1 METKTNTNNR
11 AFRETKPSVSV
22 QSFQPIL
29 VSLPKKLNPF
39 WRDRVDI
46 LLSLADQTPFGNIK
60 FLPVY
65 GMLEA
70 ARKAGKLKG
79 VTVAV
84 EGSSGNTVAVLG
96 VLARHFGIE
105 KVKAIVPRD
114 LPISKLDFLRLLK
127 VEVVFDDFIPGPGSA
142 AEKAR
147 IMGKMP
153 GHINLGQYEN
163 EANPLAVKKWLA
175 PWIDQQTNGKVG
187 VIAAGLGTTGTAL
200 GLHRYFK
207 KRVAIV
213 GINLL
218 PGNFVPGLRTLKRIE
233 EDVKFNWRP
242 ALTTRLEVGRK
253 ESFEK
258 SLRLVQ
264 EGYPAGPSSG
274 SAYAGL
280 LKFLQEQR
288 RAGTLDQYRN
298 KQGNLVAVVIC
309 PDGPRPYL
317 EKYSSELDPEQL
329 DYQ

>member
-1 METKTNTNNR
+1 MHAVKNI
-11 AFRETKPSVSV
+11 

-29 VSLPKKLNPF
+29 AALPKKLNPF
-39 WRDRVDI
+39 WRDQVDI
-46 LLSLADQTPFGNIK
+46 MLCLADQTPLGNIK
-60 FLPVY
+60 FLAVY

-79 VTVAV
+79 VTVVV

-105 KVKAIVPRD
+105 RVKAIVPRD
-114 LPISKLDFLRLLK
+114 LPIGKLDFLRLLK

-147 IMGKMP
+147 AMGKMP

-163 EANPLAVKKWLA
+163 EANPMAISKWLA
-175 PWIDQQTNGKVG
+175 PWIDRQTNKGVG
-187 VIAAGLGTTGTAL
+187 VVASGLGTTGTAV
-200 GLHRYFK
+200 GLNWYFK
-207 KRVAIV
+207 KRAAIV
-213 GINLL
+213 GVNLS
-218 PGNFVPGLRTLKRIE
+218 PNNFVPGLRTLKRIE
-233 EDVKFNWRP
+233 EDVRFNWRS
-242 ALTTRLEVGRK
+242 ALAARIEVGRK

-280 LKFLQEQR
+280 LKFLQEKH
-288 RAGTLDQYRN
+288 RAGALDQYRN
-298 KQGNLVAVVIC
+298 KQGKLVAVVIC